1 MEAAVTLETSIGTIR
16 VTELSM
22 LDWPEDAGSPP
33 YRCKFVGVG
42 APRGE
47 LAELMRQDGCAG
59 AVADFR
65 S

>member
-1 MEAAVTLETSIGTIR
+1 MTLETSIGAIR

-42 APRGE
+42 APWRTGGIDE
-47 LAELMRQDGCAG
+47 AG
-59 AVADFR
+59 RVLRAP
-65 S
+65 